1 MNFIFISCS
10 KYLCNPIFLSNF
22 AVQNHVKHKTLLVM
36 KKILFFVSFVLLNCA
51 SFAQV
56 TFQHSFDE
64 NEVINTG
71 TYDNDLNKSLIYS
84 EDVTEL
90 YGKAYYSTK
99 LDTLTYSIKRYN
111 ADYSV
116 NSTKVFN
123 IPVIPDYY
131 AREVSISKTI
141 FDDDASTY
149 EMLVIYSAV
158 NTPYNGQDRNSYQK
172 AMIYKED
179 GTEIADL
186 GVGYNLYVSSYLHI
200 YDNEFR
206 FYIRRTNYEN
216 TAYVSGVSDVTY
228 FNYEIYKVNKKNTN
242 GLQQVPVDRLPKK
255 VLIDGNIYII
265 EGDKVI
271 DTLGRVVQ

>member
-1 MNFIFISCS
+1 
-10 KYLCNPIFLSNF
+10 
-22 AVQNHVKHKTLLVM
+22 M
-36 KKILFFVSFVLLNCA
+36 KKILFLVSFILLNCA
-51 SFAQV
+51 SYAQV
-56 TFQHSFDE
+56 TFQHSFDK
-64 NEVINTG
+64 NEVINTV
-71 TYDNDLNKSLIYS
+71 TYDYDLNKSLFYS
-84 EDVTEL
+84 ENGTEL

-99 LDTLTYSIKRYN
+99 FDTLTYSFKRYN

-116 NSTKVFN
+116 NLTKVFN

-131 AREVSISKTI
+131 ACDVSISKTI
-141 FDDDASTY
+141 YDDDASTY
-149 EMLVIYSAV
+149 EMLVIYRKIS
-158 NTPYNGQDRNSYQK
+158 YNPQDRNTNEK

-179 GTEIADL
+179 GTVIADL
-186 GVGYNLYVSSYLHI
+186 GFGYYLSVYSSLHI

-242 GLQQVPVDRLPKK
+242 GLQQVPVERLPKK
-255 VLIDGNIYII
+255 VLIDGKVYII

>member
-1 MNFIFISCS
+1 
-10 KYLCNPIFLSNF
+10 
-22 AVQNHVKHKTLLVM
+22 M
-36 KKILFFVSFVLLNCA
+36 KKILFFVSLVLLNCA

-64 NEVINTG
+64 NEVINTV
-71 TYDNDLNKSLIYS
+71 TYDYDLNKSLFYS
-84 EDVTEL
+84 ENDTEL

-99 LDTLTYSIKRYN
+99 FDTLTYSIKRYN

-149 EMLVIYSAV
+149 EMLVIYRQISH
-158 NTPYNGQDRNSYQK
+158 NRQDRNTYEK

-179 GTEIADL
+179 GTVIADL
-186 GVGYNLYVSSYLHI
+186 GFGFNLYVYPYLHI

-216 TAYVSGVSDVTY
+216 TAYVSGDVTY
-228 FNYEIYKVNKKNTN
+228 FNYDIYKVNKKNTN
-242 GLQQVPVDRLPKK
+242 NLQQVPVERLPKK
-255 VLIDGNIYII
+255 VLIDGKVYII